1 MDLDELGILTNVWD
15 LTNLLINNSF
25 QNKIKIEEFVESIKD
40 NIIIRQICTEK
51 NRVLLN
57 QYVI

>member
-57 QYVI
+57 